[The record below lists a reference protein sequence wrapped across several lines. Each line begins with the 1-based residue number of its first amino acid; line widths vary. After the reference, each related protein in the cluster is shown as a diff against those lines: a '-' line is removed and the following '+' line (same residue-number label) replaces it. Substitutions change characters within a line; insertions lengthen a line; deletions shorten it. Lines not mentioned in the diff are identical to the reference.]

1 MGVVGQ
7 ELSLLTGV
15 GHVVPSIVGVE
26 VARRGVRPAGH
37 QVAVPHVTISC
48 QKQRKSHLETNH
60 TPFFEKSTDCSLG
73 SRHLVGWS

>member
-48 QKQRKSHLETNH
+48 KKSLLETNH

>member
-48 QKQRKSHLETNH
+48 KNKEKVIWKQSSAV
-60 TPFFEKSTDCSLG
+60 FF
-73 SRHLVGWS
+73 

>member
-37 QVAVPHVTISC
+37 QVAVAHVTIPWE
-48 QKQRKSHLETNH
+48 KQTKGY
-60 TPFFEKSTDCSLG
+60 F
-73 SRHLVGWS
+73 

>member
-15 GHVVPSIVGVE
+15 GHVVPSVVGVE

-48 QKQRKSHLETNH
+48 NNKEKVIWKPIIRRFLKSRLTVH
-60 TPFFEKSTDCSLG
+60 
-73 SRHLVGWS
+73 

>member
-15 GHVVPSIVGVE
+15 GHVVPSVVGVE

-37 QVAVPHVTISC
+37 QVAVAHVTIPWENK
-48 QKQRKSHLETNH
+48 QKVIFRKQS
-60 TPFFEKSTDCSLG
+60 
-73 SRHLVGWS
+73 SRLTVH